1 MRMKIKER
9 IAGMKAKIQAM
20 KQNRGILTKVQ
31 IFKFQP
37 FSRRQKQILTWW
49 LPNSPVKDYDGIIAD
64 GAIRSGKTVCMSL
77 SFVFWVMENFS
88 GQNFAMC
95 GKTIGSFRRNVLFW
109 LKLMLKSRGYKV
121 TDHRADNLVEITRNG
136 ITNYFYIFGGKDE
149 RSQDLIQGITLAGL
163 FCDEVALMP
172 ESFVNQ
178 ATGRCSVEGSK
189 YWFNCNPDGPYHWF
203 KVNWI
208 DKAIGY
214 LGKKKVARLQQEAAA
229 KGTEL
234 NLKKLLYVHFTM
246 DDNLSL
252 SEAIKARYRSMY
264 SGVFFKRYIEG
275 LWAMAEGIIYDMFD
289 PDRNVVDAEA
299 IAAEYR
305 KKSGREFLIGDKYV
319 SCDYGTQNPT
329 AFLLWSK
336 GADNKW
342 YCRREYYYSGRDKG
356 QQKTDK
362 EFAEDL
368 TAWLSGEKIRAVILD
383 PAAASFKAQLEKDGY
398 KVKKAKNDVLDG
410 IRFVATLLLSGSIF
424 IDASCENLLKEF
436 ASYIWDAKAAERG
449 EDKPVKEHDHCLTG
463 DTLVDTVTGQIPIK
477 DLVGKN
483 GKVFCWDMRKN
494 MKTFSNF
501 YHVRLTQK
509 NARIFEIRLLDGTSI
524 KATAEHLIL
533 TQRGWVRVM
542 DLKKDD
548 KFMRIT

>member
-1 MRMKIKER
+1 MKIKER
-9 IAGMKAKIQAM
+9 IAGMKAKLQAM
-20 KQNRGILTKVQ
+20 KQQRGVLTKVQ
-31 IFKFQP
+31 VFKFQP
-37 FSRRQKQILTWW
+37 FSRRQKQVLTWW

-77 SFVFWVMENFS
+77 SFVFWAMEKFN

-109 LKLMLKSRGYKV
+109 LKLMLRSRGYKV

-136 ITNYFYIFGGKDE
+136 VTNYFYIFGGKDE

-214 LGKKKVARLQQEAAA
+214 LGKKTVVKLQEEAKI
-229 KGTEL
+229 KGVGL
-234 NLKKLLYVHFTM
+234 NLKKLLYLHFTM

-264 SGVFFKRYIEG
+264 HGVFFKRYIEG
-275 LWAMAEGIIYDMFD
+275 LWAMAEGIIYDMFNQD
-289 PDRNVVDAEA
+289 KNVVDAEA
-299 IAAEYR
+299 IATEYR
-305 KKSGREFLIGDKYV
+305 QRTGHEFWIGDKYV

-336 GADNKW
+336 GADGKW

-362 EFAEDL
+362 EFSDDL
-368 TAWLSGEKIRAVILD
+368 TAWLAREKIRSVILD

-424 IDASCENLLKEF
+424 IDQSCENLIKEF
-436 ASYIWDAKAAERG
+436 ASYIWDAKAGERG